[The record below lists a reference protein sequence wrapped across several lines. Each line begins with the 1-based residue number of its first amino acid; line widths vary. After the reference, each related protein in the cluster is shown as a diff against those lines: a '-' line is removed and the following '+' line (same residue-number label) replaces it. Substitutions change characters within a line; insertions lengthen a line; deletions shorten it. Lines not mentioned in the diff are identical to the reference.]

1 MTVYPNI
8 NASLDCFSK
17 EKCSPLLVPSLYTLL
32 TMEWLQLWVCHC
44 VFFTEWELAVM
55 ISMSP
60 PCMPVVDHNSLYS
73 PWNLHWEHLMV
84 PRTTMLA
91 AKPTVRFT
99 FLWAWPSLCYWGK
112 RRLSNKKFMT
122 QPGFDLGPPEIPL
135 LKKCR
140 NLMNGSMFI
149 FMKTWTDFFIL
160 DNTRIFCPENMVVLL
175 QVAAQDGSCS
185 TCMGFFKYLFCCLT
199 SDISLAWVVS
209 SFFEFL
215 MQHWSG
221 W

>member
-17 EKCSPLLVPSLYTLL
+17 EKCSPLLVPCLYTLL

-60 PCMPVVDHNSLYS
+60 RACQWWTITVFIHHETSTGSISWSPGQQCWQPSPQSSL
-73 PWNLHWEHLMV
+73 
-84 PRTTMLA
+84 
-91 AKPTVRFT
+91 RFYG
-99 FLWAWPSLCYWGK
+99 LGLPSAIEANAGYQTEQ
-112 RRLSNKKFMT
+112 FMT
-122 QPGFDLGPPEIPL
+122 QPGFDLGPPEMPL

-160 DNTRIFCPENMVVLL
+160 DNTGIFCPENMVVLL

>member
-1 MTVYPNI
+1 MLLIWLYLSWQATKQYRAKKSQYYHTIETAKSISNKILKLSISFSYLKIHFHDMTVYPNI

-60 PCMPVVDHNSLYS
+60 PRMPVVDHNSLYS

-112 RRLSNKKFMT
+112 RRLSNRTIYDPAWFW
-122 QPGFDLGPPEIPL
+122 PWASWNAI
-135 LKKCR
+135 
-140 NLMNGSMFI
+140 
-149 FMKTWTDFFIL
+149 
-160 DNTRIFCPENMVVLL
+160 
-175 QVAAQDGSCS
+175 AQK
-185 TCMGFFKYLFCCLT
+185 M
-199 SDISLAWVVS
+199 
-209 SFFEFL
+209 
-215 MQHWSG
+215 
-221 W
+221 